1 MGILDKVFSDPPGP
15 TSGGRYVVTYAND
28 NKNNYPRFL
37 QDQLNDGNARGWK
50 LVAVEFAG
58 IPLQYAIIWDTKK
71 F

>member
-1 MGILDKVFSDPPGP
+1 M
-15 TSGGRYVVTYAND
+15 VTYAND

-50 LVAVEFAG
+50 LVGVESAG
-58 IPLQYAIIWDTKK
+58 MPLQYAIIWDTKK